1 MAFYNIRFSES
12 VHKDIKKIP
21 QNDVKKILEHI
32 DSLAIE
38 PRPYGYKKLKGQENY
53 RIRQGDYRI
62 IYSIRDIELMIL
74 ILTIGHRKDVY
85 RFNN

>member
-38 PRPYGYKKLKGQENY
+38 PRPYGCKKLKGQEKPIMN
-53 RIRQGDYRI
+53 
-62 IYSIRDIELMIL
+62 
-74 ILTIGHRKDVY
+74 
-85 RFNN
+85 

>member
-1 MAFYNIRFSES
+1 MAFYSIRFSES

-38 PRPYGYKKLKGQENY
+38 PRPYGCKKLKGQENY
-53 RIRQGDYRI
+53 RIRQGNYRI
-62 IYSIRDIELMIL
+62 IYSTYDI
-74 ILTIGHRKDVY
+74 D
-85 RFNN
+85 FNNRTSQRCLSFQ

>member
-38 PRPYGYKKLKGQENY
+38 PRPYGCKKLKGQENY
-53 RIRQGDYRI
+53 RIRQGNYRI

>member
-1 MAFYNIRFSES
+1 MAFYSIRFSES

-53 RIRQGDYRI
+53 RIRQGNYRI

>member
-62 IYSIRDIELMIL
+62 VYSIRDIELIIL
-74 ILTIGHRKDVY
+74 ILTIGHRKDIY
-85 RFNN
+85 R

>member
-21 QNDVKKILEHI
+21 QHDVKKILKSI

-38 PRPYGYKKLKGQENY
+38 SHPYGCKKLKGQENY
-53 RIRQGDYRI
+53 RIRQGNYRI
-62 IYSIRDIELMIL
+62 IYSIRDVELIIL

>member
-12 VHKDIKKIP
+12 VHKDTKKIP

-53 RIRQGDYRI
+53 RIRPADYRI
-62 IYSIRDIELMIL
+62 VYSIRDIELIIL
-74 ILTIGHRKDVY
+74 ILTIGHRKDIY
-85 RFNN
+85 R

>member
-1 MAFYNIRFSES
+1 MAFYSIRFSES

-21 QNDVKKILEHI
+21 QNDVKKILGYI

-62 IYSIRDIELMIL
+62 VYSIRDIELIIL
-74 ILTIGHRKDVY
+74 ILTIGHRKDIY
-85 RFNN
+85 R